1 MKFWQSILKE
11 EDLLSIKY
19 EVFTENFE
27 EEVKK
32 LLKFCNL
39 EWDKKCIEFYKNKS
53 SVSTA
58 SLAQVRQPIY
68 KTSVAAWENYSS
80 YLKDLKN
87 TLKNK

>member
-1 MKFWQSILKE
+1 MKFWNKNYSEKI
-11 EDLLSIKY
+11 INVNY
-19 EVFTENFE
+19 ENLVENFE

-39 EWDKKCIEFYKNKS
+39 EWSSKCVEFYKSKN

-68 KTSVAAWENYSS
+68 KTSVASWKNYSS
-80 YLKDLKN
+80 YLEDLKN
-87 TLKNK
+87 NLKK